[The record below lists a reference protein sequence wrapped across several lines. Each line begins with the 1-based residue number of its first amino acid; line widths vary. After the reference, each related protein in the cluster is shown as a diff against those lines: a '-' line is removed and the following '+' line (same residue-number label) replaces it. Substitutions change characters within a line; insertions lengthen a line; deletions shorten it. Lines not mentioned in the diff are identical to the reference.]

1 MKLEELAF
9 PLTAEAF
16 IAFQEEGTG
25 GKLGANAREALA
37 FPSRKGAPGIKR
49 DCGKAS
55 NGWIAA
61 FPPMKMIPCCGGST
75 RVPAGGWSTPG
86 SGEAGNGRECA
97 YEDHPCLHS

>member
-37 FPSRKGAPGIKR
+37 AWGSVFNLS
-49 DCGKAS
+49 
-55 NGWIAA
+55 
-61 FPPMKMIPCCGGST
+61 FEEGG
-75 RVPAGGWSTPG
+75 
-86 SGEAGNGRECA
+86 AGNQEGLRESLEWLDSRISANEDDPVLWRFYKSARWWVVYAWERGGRER
-97 YEDHPCLHS
+97 EGVRV

>member
-37 FPSRKGAPGIKR
+37 AWVSGFNLS
-49 DCGKAS
+49 
-55 NGWIAA
+55 
-61 FPPMKMIPCCGGST
+61 FEEGG
-75 RVPAGGWSTPG
+75 
-86 SGEAGNGRECA
+86 AGNR
-97 YEDHPCLHS
+97 DSV

>member
-37 FPSRKGAPGIKR
+37 AWVPGCNLSFEEGR
-49 DCGKAS
+49 
-55 NGWIAA
+55 
-61 FPPMKMIPCCGGST
+61 
-75 RVPAGGWSTPG
+75 
-86 SGEAGNGRECA
+86 AGNQEGLRESLEWLDNRISASEDDPVLWRFYKSARWWTVYAWERGRRER
-97 YEDHPCLHS
+97 EGVSV